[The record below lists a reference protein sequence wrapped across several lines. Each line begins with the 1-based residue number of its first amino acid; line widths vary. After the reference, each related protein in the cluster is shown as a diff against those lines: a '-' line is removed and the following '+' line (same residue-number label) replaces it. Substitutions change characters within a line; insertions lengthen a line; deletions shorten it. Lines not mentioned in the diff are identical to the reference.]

1 MSWSVFL
8 LWHPWL
14 RTTNPSYSFPLFEW
28 LQNGLGSF
36 VLYRFYFKIAQRDK
50 PTRLCAPNP
59 LRYGG
64 TSNDIRDVY
73 WILPW
78 NAFLAKSHS
87 PTLTKHW
94 QQTALT
100 ANSQRL
106 WAPKKRIDLDAQG
119 GICHS
124 SSQPILLVSCISHS
138 STLPQRT
145 HHSTRTHVELP
156 WNPQLPETSKTYQNF
171 HVWNLPITLTLT
183 RCGTVPA
190 RNANAKCHPTKE
202 PSRNTCSKTPTG
214 LSVLSDFLL

>member
-1 MSWSVFL
+1 MAWEVLYYIDFTSKSLNETNQRDCVHRTPWGMEGHQMISEMS
-8 LWHPWL
+8 
-14 RTTNPSYSFPLFEW
+14 TESFPEMPSWPKVTAPLWRNTGSKQLWLPTPNGFE
-28 LQNGLGSF
+28 
-36 VLYRFYFKIAQRDK
+36 
-50 PTRLCAPNP
+50 
-59 LRYGG
+59 
-64 TSNDIRDVY
+64 
-73 WILPW
+73 
-78 NAFLAKSHS
+78 H
-87 PTLTKHW
+87 
-94 QQTALT
+94 
-100 ANSQRL
+100 
-106 WAPKKRIDLDAQG
+106 PKERIDLDAQG

-202 PSRNTCSKTPTG
+202 PSRNLDTCSKTPTG